1 MNATGCNGGVGAGH
15 VKALTLACL
24 ILLATT
30 ALVRGQE
37 TGDEEAFDQI
47 NRRGQQQIDQ
57 LNEALWQAGKI
68 FVGIGIA
75 LLVIVAVKV
84 ISPGRLMDG
93 AGERLLARAVRD
105 VDDLLTRIQKEAETT
120 REDSKTE
127 AIDEGVLAGMMEIAE
142 FSQAEQVP
150 SYVLTV
156 NDTMLDNIRVALR
169 KLRRFQEGNA
179 PRYRDYLFSVIK
191 GMKIITEQSVEAGV
205 HSGLAVDIRQYFKD
219 DKRYRDWHKLLGR
232 FARRGKHQ
240 ELAETFLIFMKTIKE
255 GKPLV
260 VSGQAP
266 ALADDTAVGIA
277 AAPEIPAALS
287 EETLPA
293 LQQAAAKE
301 AESLKAVVQTGSQ
314 QEDGWQFEF
323 VRRQQQMHLRDEAQ
337 RMLSVFLSDERKA
350 LREITRIRMLPC
362 RAWNHVLYMLGVDSA
377 EQLHKRVDD
386 RLLTIQ
392 EILILEKAFLQTFAK
407 RESLQRVY
415 GRGEEAELMM
425 DMHLPEIRR
434 ETLTLLRRCHRA
446 QPSHLDRATEAL
458 NEEETPQ
465 NNQVK
470 KLIEHYVHH
479 RHDPPETGSSVVTP

>member
-1 MNATGCNGGVGAGH
+1 MNAMGYSGGTRGASVGT
-15 VKALTLACL
+15 LILACL
-24 ILLATT
+24 ILLAT
-30 ALVRGQE
+30 AILARGQG
-37 TGDEEAFDQI
+37 TGEDEAFEQI

-57 LNEALWQAGKI
+57 LNEALWLAGKI
-68 FVGIGIA
+68 FVGVGVA
-75 LLVIVAVKV
+75 LLVIVAVKIV
-84 ISPGRLMDG
+84 SPGRMMDS
-93 AGERLLARAVRD
+93 ARERSLAKAVRG

-120 REDSKTE
+120 SEDSKTE
-127 AIDEGVLAGMMEIAE
+127 ATDEGVLAGMMEIAE

-156 NDTMLDNIRVALR
+156 NDTMLDNIRVTLR

-179 PRYRDYLFSVIK
+179 PRYKDYLFSVIK
-191 GMKIITEQSVEAGV
+191 GIKIITEQSVEGGV
-205 HSGLAVDIRQYFKD
+205 HSGLAVDIREYFKD
-219 DKRYRDWHKLLGR
+219 EKRYRDWRKLLGR
-232 FARRGKHQ
+232 FAKKGKYQ
-240 ELAETFLIFMKTIKE
+240 ELADTFLIFMKTIKE
-255 GKPLV
+255 GRPLA
-260 VSGQAP
+260 VSRP
-266 ALADDTAVGIA
+266 ATILAEDTAVGVA
-277 AAPEIPAALS
+277 AVSEIPTSLS

-293 LQQAAAKE
+293 IQEAAAKE
-301 AESLKAVVQTGSQ
+301 AESLSAMIQTGNQ

-337 RMLSVFLSDERKA
+337 KMLSVFLSDERKT

-362 RAWNHVLYMLGVDSA
+362 RAWSHVLYMLGVDGA
-377 EQLHKRVDD
+377 GQLHKRVDD

-415 GRGEEAELMM
+415 GRGEEASLMM

-434 ETLTLLRRCHRA
+434 ETLLLLRKCHQA

-465 NNQVK
+465 NNQVR
-470 KLIEHYVHH
+470 KLIEHYVHQ
-479 RHDPPETGSSVVTP
+479 RHDPPEPGSSAATP